1 MALIDFCRTPV
12 MSVLPNISVAE
23 AAKMMADKNIGSLV
37 VVEENKPI
45 GLLTDRDIVLR
56 VTAQGKNPSQ
66 TLVREVMT
74 PHPVVLKEEMGL
86 FEAIES
92 VKGKGVRRLPVVDKE
107 GKLVG
112 ILTIDDIV
120 YLLGQEM
127 ADIAEIIKQS
137 APDLP

>member
-12 MSVLPNISVAE
+12 VSVLPDLSVVE
-23 AAKMMADKNIGSLV
+23 AAKMMVDKNVGSLV
-37 VVEENKPI
+37 VVEGNKPI

-66 TLVREVMT
+66 TLVKEVMT
-74 PHPVVLKEEMGL
+74 PNLVVLKEEMGL
-86 FEAIES
+86 FDAIES
-92 VKGKGVRRLPVVDKE
+92 VKGKGVRRLPVVDRE

-112 ILTIDDIV
+112 ILTVDDIV

-127 ADIAEIIKQS
+127 SDIAEIIKQS
-137 APDLP
+137 APYLP